1 MLFAKRYCIL
11 SVNPKKEVTMDLKS
25 RYESLCKFTQETFSQ
40 TTCSLVEK
48 ALHFAAE
55 RMEGYSRYDGTPLL
69 DHDVAV
75 AEIVAREIGLGRN
88 STIASILHDV
98 LRIAN
103 KEHPETVDSLSH
115 EIRQEFGDQVLGI
128 IVGLCKISNIK
139 LKISKEQ
146 ADDFRDMIVSYSED
160 PRVILIKL
168 ADRLEVMRNLSIFP
182 AEKRKKKSWE
192 SMNLYAQIAHKL
204 GLYNLKS
211 ELEDLAL
218 KHLEPKDYEYI
229 SRRLEETE
237 SERQTFIARFIAPI
251 LEKIDQQGIKYH
263 VKSRTK
269 SIYSIWNK
277 MRKQNVDFDGVYD
290 IFALRIIIDCEP
302 EREKQ
307 YCWTIYSIVSDFY
320 TPNPKRMRDWIT
332 IPKKNG
338 YESLH
343 TTVSAG
349 EGRWVEIQIRTER
362 MDAVA
367 ERGIAAHW
375 RYKGVQQGG
384 QTSEQWLS
392 RLREALE
399 ETTHSLTQRFDA
411 TPASGEIFVFTPNG
425 DIRKLPEGATVLDFA
440 FDIHT
445 SLGSTCTGGK
455 VNNRAVPIREVLR
468 NGDIVE
474 VMTQK
479 NQTPKA
485 DWLSFCV
492 TSKARSR
499 IKSFIREEQL
509 KHARIGREELER
521 KLKNWKIQLPIDEV
535 VAYLCRHFKVRTGRE
550 MHSMIAEQKVE
561 MSQIKDI
568 LQSWI
573 SGEADAER
581 RAAAAEAERKKEEL
595 QSANYTPSRSSDAL
609 VIDEKINNIEYKL
622 AKCCNP
628 IKGDDIFGFVTISSG
643 ITIHRT
649 DCPNAARL
657 RENYPYRVMEA
668 RWRSNADGSF
678 RATINIV
685 AQDVAGIANHITE
698 VITKELKLN
707 MRTFNFSSRG
717 DGTAVGSVSV
727 EVPSAAVVDMLSHS
741 IMRIKGVQRAYR
753 VNN

>member
-1 MLFAKRYCIL
+1 MNDVLKRYG
-11 SVNPKKEVTMDLKS
+11 
-25 RYESLCKFTQETFSQ
+25 SLRNYVAATFSPTTQE
-40 TTCSLVEK
+40 CVDK
-48 ALHFAAE
+48 ALVFAE
-55 RMEGYSRYDGTPLL
+55 QRMREYTRYDGTPLF

-75 AEIVAREIGLGRN
+75 AEIVAKEIGLGRN
-88 STIASILHDV
+88 STVAAILHDIM
-98 LRIAN
+98 RIVS
-103 KEHPETVDSLSH
+103 KERPEEVESLSRT
-115 EIRQEFGDQVLGI
+115 IREEFGEPVLGI

-139 LKISKEQ
+139 LKVSKEQ

-168 ADRLEVMRNLSIFP
+168 ADRLEVMRNLNIFP
-182 AEKRKKKSWE
+182 PDKRRKKSWE
-192 SMNLYAQIAHKL
+192 SLNLYAQIAHKL
-204 GLYNLKS
+204 GLYALKS

-218 KHLEPKDYEYI
+218 KWLENKDYEYI
-229 SRRLEETE
+229 CRRLEETE
-237 SERQTFIARFIAPI
+237 SERQTFIARFLQPI
-251 LEKIDQQGIKYH
+251 EERLKQVPNLNYH
-263 VKSRTK
+263 IKSRTK
-269 SIYSIWNK
+269 SVYSIWNK
-277 MRKQNVDFDGVYD
+277 MRKQNVGFEGVYD
-290 IFALRIIIDCEP
+290 IFALRVIIDCPKEL
-302 EREKQ
+302 EKQ
-307 YCWTIYSIVSDFY
+307 LCWTVYSVVSDCY
-320 TPNPKRMRDWIT
+320 TPNPKRMRDWVT

-349 EGRWVEIQIRTER
+349 GGRWVEIQIRTER

-375 RYKGVQQGG
+375 RYKGVNQGA

-411 TPASGEIFVFTPNG
+411 KPTSGEIFVFTPNG

-445 SLGSTCTGGK
+445 NLGSTCTGGK

-492 TSKARSR
+492 TSKARTR

-509 KHARIGREELER
+509 KHARMGREELER
-521 KLKNWKIQLPIDEV
+521 KLKNWKINVPIDEA
-535 VAYLCRHFKVRTGRE
+535 VAYLGKVLKVRTGRE
-550 MHSMIAEQKVE
+550 VYSMIALQKIDFL
-561 MSQIKDI
+561 SIKEI
-568 LQSWI
+568 LNHWI
-573 SGEADAER
+573 SGEAEEQR
-581 RAAAAEAERKKEEL
+581 RVAAAEAERKKEE
-595 QSANYTPSRSSDAL
+595 SKAAESTPVSHRADAL

-643 ITIHRT
+643 ITIHRS

-657 RENYPYRVMEA
+657 KENYPYRVMEA
-668 RWRSNADGSF
+668 RWRGNADGAF
-678 RATINIV
+678 RSTIAV
-685 AQDVAGIANHITE
+685 TGADMPGLANQITE
-698 VITKELKLN
+698 IVTREMKLN
-707 MRTFNFSSRG
+707 IRGLNFASRG
-717 DGTAVGSVSV
+717 DGTMRGSISV
-727 EVPSAAVVDMLSHS
+727 EVPSASIVDMLIHS
-741 IMRIKGVQRAYR
+741 IQRIRGVQRAYR